1 MTDQLSLRP
10 GDRER
15 IEALLRHYLPNIE
28 VWAYGSRVNGRSH
41 DASDLDLVL
50 RGAELEPIAESS
62 FTDLV
67 DAFEESDIPIL
78 IDVHDWARLP
88 ESFHQDIE
96 HNYVVLQEGATYGG
110 WRKTTLGDCAQ
121 LVRDTVAPTD
131 CGDIPYIGLEHIGED
146 TLQLVGTGMASD
158 VTSAKSRF
166 KRGDILFGKL
176 RPYFRKVVRARF
188 DGICSTDIWVV
199 RPAEDIDPGWLF
211 YLMASQQFVD
221 NATLG
226 SQGTRMPRAKWE
238 HVSRYPVRIPPL
250 DEQRRI
256 AHILG
261 TLDDKIELNRRMSE
275 TLEAMAQ
282 ALFKSW
288 FIDFDPVRAKAKGR
302 PTGLPPALE
311 DLFPDKLQDSE
322 LGEIPEGWTVG
333 SLDEIATFT
342 NGLAL
347 QRFPP
352 TGEDW
357 LPVIKIAEMRRGYS
371 ERTAKASPDIDP
383 KYTIEDGD
391 LLFSWSGSLDLT
403 LWSHGRGALNQ
414 HLFKVTSNDF
424 PQWFYWG
431 WLRQHLDDFR
441 SIAVG
446 KATTMGH
453 IQRHHLTDAKVVM
466 PSDAALSTADAALGW
481 LLSQRLAC
489 ATQDRTLAKL
499 RDIAVDQLIGDF
511 DVNA

>member
-1 MTDQLSLRP
+1 MTDQSCRETTIGDCAVINDSTYSPKEQWPFINYLDTGNITTNRVSDIQHLISKQDKVPSRARRKCKP
-10 GDRER
+10 GDIVYSTVRPNQ
-15 IEALLRHYLPNIE
+15 RHFGILKQIPENFL
-28 VWAYGSRVNGRSH
+28 
-41 DASDLDLVL
+41 ASTGFAVL
-50 RGAELEPIAESS
+50 RGKENIADTDYLNYYLSQDRIVEHLHTIAEHS
-62 FTDLV
+62 
-67 DAFEESDIPIL
+67 
-78 IDVHDWARLP
+78 
-88 ESFHQDIE
+88 
-96 HNYVVLQEGATYGG
+96 
-110 WRKTTLGDCAQ
+110 
-121 LVRDTVAPTD
+121 
-131 CGDIPYIGLEHIGED
+131 
-146 TLQLVGTGMASD
+146 
-158 VTSAKSRF
+158 TSAYPSIEPR
-166 KRGDILFGKL
+166 DI
-176 RPYFRKVVRARF
+176 
-188 DGICSTDIWVV
+188 
-199 RPAEDIDPGWLF
+199 
-211 YLMASQQFVD
+211 AS
-221 NATLG
+221 LEL
-226 SQGTRMPRAKWE
+226 SLP
-238 HVSRYPVRIPPL
+238 SL

-256 AHILG
+256 AHILA

-282 ALFKSW
+282 
-288 FIDFDPVRAKAKGR
+288 GR
-302 PTGLPPALE
+302 PTGLPPELDAL
-311 DLFPDKLQDSE
+311 LPDKLQDSE
-322 LGEIPEGWTVG
+322 LGKIPSGWTVG

-391 LLFSWSGSLDLT
+391 LLFSWSGSLELT

-441 SIAVG
+441 SIAAG

-453 IQRHHLTDAKVVM
+453 IQRHHLSDARVVV
-466 PSDAALSTADAALGW
+466 PTDAALSTADAALGW

-511 DVNA
+511 DVNV